1 MLLRGAR
8 GDGDRGTPASL
19 QEVGHPL
26 GAQEFASMTKKM
38 EEIFGV
44 ATRGDVEVG
53 FDNLWLSVHMR
64 YPEKVNAPLAQNQE
78 VQGSIVL
85 EWQAEG
91 GWGIEITLYT
101 NKPNDYYG
109 IWISQV
115 EEGPNIG
122 KLEIGIQSHEDELE
136 DKKSVQND
144 SGGYGFTKEEMKK
157 KILELT
163 GMDLNE
169 FN

>member
-1 MLLRGAR
+1 
-8 GDGDRGTPASL
+8 
-19 QEVGHPL
+19 
-26 GAQEFASMTKKM
+26 
-38 EEIFGV
+38 
-44 ATRGDVEVG
+44 
-53 FDNLWLSVHMR
+53 MR

-85 EWQAEG
+85 EWTAED

-101 NKPNDYYG
+101 GKPDDYYG
-109 IWISQV
+109 IWVAPEI
-115 EEGPNIG
+115 EGPNIG
-122 KLEIGIQSHEDELE
+122 KLGIGIQAWGDELE

-163 GMDLNE
+163 GMDLDE